1 MNELGAVFG
10 VLLLG
15 GLLEA
20 RIVKNALAAR
30 GESR

>member
-1 MNELGAVFG
+1 MNALGAVFG

-20 RIVKNALAAR
+20 RIVKNALSQSPR
-30 GESR
+30 